1 MLGKLGMTVDDCI
14 RAYKKVAQQAFTP
27 KPWAIIPGRP
37 NGAFSA
43 TQLEAAIKQTV
54 REYCINSACLEQRKH
69 GEPTAESCPHEDMHF
84 RGESSTKT
92 CVPGCDLVLYDCQ
105 ELTVLKGSY

>member
-1 MLGKLGMTVDDCI
+1 MVLSIIAIMLGKLGMTVDECI

-27 KPWAIIPGRP
+27 KPRAIIPGRP

-54 REYCINSACLEQRKH
+54 REYCIDPGCLEQRKR
-69 GEPTAESCPHEDMHF
+69 GEPTDESCSHQDMQF
-84 RGESSTKT
+84 RGKSSTKT
-92 CVPGCDLVLYDCQ
+92 YVSGCDPLMLNCQ
-105 ELTVLKGSY
+105 

>member
-27 KPWAIIPGRP
+27 KPRAIIPGRP

-54 REYCINSACLEQRKH
+54 REYCINPKCLEQRKH

-92 CVPGCDLVLYDCQ
+92 YVPSCD
-105 ELTVLKGSY
+105 TVL